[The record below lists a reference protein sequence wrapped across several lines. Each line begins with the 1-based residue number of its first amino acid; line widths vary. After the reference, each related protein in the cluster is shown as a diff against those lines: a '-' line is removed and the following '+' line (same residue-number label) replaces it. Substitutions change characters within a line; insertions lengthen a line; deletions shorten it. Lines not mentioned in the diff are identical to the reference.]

1 MKSKLWWSALLLLAV
16 TLVSA
21 APKGT
26 VPRASADRYTIHAER
41 NGVGIGV
48 ILLTPE
54 QARRQFVSEVNH
66 CCVVAEVAL
75 YPAKDK
81 ALDVSV
87 NDFVLRVNGTDV
99 AAKPASAKVVA
110 ATLQKKAG
118 STRDVTVYPSVGVGY
133 ESGGYDPATGTQR
146 SGGVYK
152 QVGVGVGIGGSDPQ
166 PASTDKDRAAM
177 ETELSEK
184 GLPEG
189 SASAPIAGY
198 IYFPLTSKK
207 KNTTLKLEYKVNGET
222 VSLALPH

>member
-1 MKSKLWWSALLLLAV
+1 MKLKLRWSALLFVAV
-16 TLVSA
+16 TLATA

-26 VPRASADRYTIHAER
+26 VPRAAADRYSIHAER

-48 ILLTPE
+48 ILLSPE
-54 QARRQFVSEVNH
+54 QARRQFVSDVNH

-75 YPAKDK
+75 YPAKEK
-81 ALDVSV
+81 ALEVSL
-87 NDFVLRVNGTDV
+87 NDFVLRVDGSDI

-110 ATLQKKAG
+110 ATLQKKAR
-118 STRDVTVYPSVGVGY
+118 STRDVTVYPTVGVGY
-133 ESGGYDPATGTQR
+133 ESGGYDPNTGTQR

-152 QVGVGVGIGGSDPQ
+152 QAGVGVGIGGSDPQ

-189 SASAPIAGY
+189 SASAPVAGY
-198 IYFPLTSKK
+198 VYFPLTSKK
-207 KNTTLKLEYKVNGET
+207 KKTTLKLEYKVNGEA
-222 VSLALPH
+222 VSLAPQ